1 MAERRMFSQK
11 IVESDA
17 FTDMPLSAQALYFHL
32 NMNADDDGFVNSPK
46 KVARSVGA
54 SEKDLKTLIE
64 KRFLIAFPSRVVVI
78 KHWLMHNYIRPDRY
92 KKTEYQE
99 EFSQLY
105 IKPNKAYTENPEH
118 ANGEKP
124 QNSAKNQASFGSET
138 DANGLPNDNQMPTKC
153 LPNVY
158 QMDPQDR
165 IGEDRGKDR
174 IDKNREKGAK
184 NSKNKDFTPPTLE
197 EIKEFCAQR
206 ESPVDPNRFYDFFE
220 AGNWIDTKGNPVKNW
235 KQKLITWERK
245 EKTTNGREPA
255 AGKPVSGTVSGNTPR
270 SRWGPSKYEYD

>member
-11 IVESDA
+11 VVGSDA
-17 FTDMPLSAQALYFHL
+17 FTEMPAMTQVLYFHL

-46 KVARSVGA
+46 KIARSVGA
-54 SEKDLKTLIE
+54 TDKDLTTLIN
-64 KRFLIAFPSRVVVI
+64 KRFLIRFPSGVVVI
-78 KHWLMHNYIRPDRY
+78 KHWKINNSIRPDRY
-92 KKTEYQE
+92 KPTEYQE
-99 EFSQLY
+99 EFSMLI
-105 IKPNKAYTENPEH
+105 IKKNKSYSEKEKHPELVDSDEDENVTGLDT
-118 ANGEKP
+118 NGIP
-124 QNSAKNQASFGSET
+124 S
-138 DANGLPNDNQMPTKC
+138 DN
-153 LPNVY
+153 

-184 NSKNKDFTPPTLE
+184 NSKSKDFTPPTLE

-206 ESPVDPNRFYDFFE
+206 DSPVDPNRFYDFFE

-245 EKTTNGREPA
+245 EKTTNERESA
-255 AGKPVSGTVSGNTPR
+255 TGKPVSGAVSGNTPQ